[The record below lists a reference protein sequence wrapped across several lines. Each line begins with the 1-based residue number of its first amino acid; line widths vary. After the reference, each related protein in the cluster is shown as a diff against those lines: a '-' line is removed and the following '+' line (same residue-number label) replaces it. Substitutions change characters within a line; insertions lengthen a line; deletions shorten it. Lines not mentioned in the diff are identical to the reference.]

1 MNQPTSSKGS
11 HADPAKPVPAITPE
25 ASAVRSAVQAIRDGD
40 RDAFARLVELYQRR
54 LFGLSLM
61 MVRDPS
67 EAEEVTQDAFV
78 LAFKHLDRFDERRPF
93 YPWLATIAVRLAQTW
108 LRRYVRL
115 TTREGTELDP
125 VHEPAATTTDPLH
138 QLVTDERS
146 RHLWRSV
153 SALPSGERTAVF
165 LLLPPGDESERH
177 RRRSRGRKRH
187 CEDAPVSRSPPVAPY
202 REPEPATC
210 SRGIDMTSKHVLTM
224 IEALPLSEYTSH
236 ELEIAE
242 RHARDCIECRQAMA
256 DAKLLDAELGR
267 QPEPVPPA
275 SMAAVIIARTAR
287 LDEEVPS
294 ASPDPSQLRVAEAR
308 SDRLSWAATLAGV
321 LVGLGAEAY
330 GLLSG
335 ASTLDL
341 TSSRIGGVATGLIEM
356 LNAGPS
362 VIVFATG
369 LLLYL
374 AGFLGSVRG
383 TETSLTRSR

>member
-1 MNQPTSSKGS
+1 
-11 HADPAKPVPAITPE
+11 
-25 ASAVRSAVQAIRDGD
+25 
-40 RDAFARLVELYQRR
+40 
-54 LFGLSLM
+54 
-61 MVRDPS
+61 
-67 EAEEVTQDAFV
+67 
-78 LAFKHLDRFDERRPF
+78 
-93 YPWLATIAVRLAQTW
+93 
-108 LRRYVRL
+108 
-115 TTREGTELDP
+115 
-125 VHEPAATTTDPLH
+125 
-138 QLVTDERS
+138 
-146 RHLWRSV
+146 
-153 SALPSGERTAVF
+153 
-165 LLLPPGDESERH
+165 
-177 RRRSRGRKRH
+177 
-187 CEDAPVSRSPPVAPY
+187 
-202 REPEPATC
+202 
-210 SRGIDMTSKHVLTM
+210 MTSKHVLTM

>member
-1 MNQPTSSKGS
+1 
-11 HADPAKPVPAITPE
+11 
-25 ASAVRSAVQAIRDGD
+25 
-40 RDAFARLVELYQRR
+40 
-54 LFGLSLM
+54 

-67 EAEEVTQDAFV
+67 AAEEVTQDAFV

-108 LRRYVRL
+108 LRRHVRL

-153 SALPSGERTAVF
+153 SALPVGGANCRLS
-165 LLLPPGDESERH
+165 LLPPGDESDRH

-187 CEDAPVSRSPPVAPY
+187 REDAPVSRAPPVAPY
-202 REPEPATC
+202 REPKPATC

-242 RHARDCIECRQAMA
+242 GHARDCIECRQAMA
-256 DAKLLDAELGR
+256 DAKLLDT
-267 QPEPVPPA
+267 EP
-275 SMAAVIIARTAR
+275 R
-287 LDEEVPS
+287 PS
-294 ASPDPSQLRVAEAR
+294 AGARPARQHGRGHHRTHGAPRRGRPVRLPRSVAASGCRSQERSTFVGCNACGVFWWASGPRRTGCSPVRRPSISLRHGSAV
-308 SDRLSWAATLAGV
+308 
-321 LVGLGAEAY
+321 
-330 GLLSG
+330 
-335 ASTLDL
+335 
-341 TSSRIGGVATGLIEM
+341 VATGLIEM